1 MSAGLHNSLFLIH
14 DKPPNKF
21 PCLEVSCLI
30 QGNSGTQAP
39 LVMWFCHF
47 LFMISKI
54 SMLIS
59 IKLVERKDMWRVLW
73 IRPGVTRII
82 FTLIPLT
89 ASVAQLHLA
98 SVESGRMTR
107 LSNQAEEETNL
118 DKHSLPHL
126 WILPQIFSLLWSSS
140 HTSSADVKCYTQYID
155 ENTTK
160 NLYC

>member
-73 IRPGVTRII
+73 IRPGVTLSSLLSFHWRH
-82 FTLIPLT
+82 
-89 ASVAQLHLA
+89 QLHSYIWLQWSLA
-98 SVESGRMTR
+98 GWPGCLTRQKKKQILINILCHIYESYLKYSLFYEALPIPPQQMSSVIH
-107 LSNQAEEETNL
+107 N
-118 DKHSLPHL
+118 
-126 WILPQIFSLLWSSS
+126 I
-140 HTSSADVKCYTQYID
+140 
-155 ENTTK
+155 
-160 NLYC
+160 